1 MNIFFGIFVGLIV
14 LTILVVLHELGHF
27 MMAKKNGVKV
37 NEFGIGFPPRAIA
50 WIHLPE
56 SQIKNYIN
64 KLPPEVRQKIS
75 LKKFDKYLKSKKTS
89 TKNNKEKKL
98 NSKKQDNV
106 TKVMSKE
113 KYFWIRFPKSEYEIP
128 QEYLIFSLN
137 FLPIGGFCA
146 MDGESASDTK
156 KGTFG
161 ATNFWQK
168 TQILF
173 GGVLMN
179 WLTAIII
186 FTILAWTGLPSFLP
200 NQFTI
205 QNDMKKEKQPVIVEK
220 VLENSPAHKANIKV
234 HSQILSIE
242 DQTQTSSTAKVTEVF
257 DTDTVMSFNSA
268 HRGQTVKYNL
278 LDQDQKPYQATVTL
292 NSNGEGSPA
301 LGIAMNS
308 TRQSL
313 ARYTWSAPLVGIGT
327 TIQLTG
333 ETFKGLSLLVSNF
346 TQGII
351 NQFSSNNSLKE
362 KGKQQIN
369 EVSNSVSGPVGII
382 GVLFP
387 AFTST
392 GLTNLAFLA
401 AVISISL
408 ACMNVLPI
416 PALDGGR
423 FILIGLFKIRRKKLE
438 KQLEE
443 KIVGGA
449 FLFLIALSIL
459 VTVLDIVKITK

>member
-106 TKVMSKE
+106 TEVMSKE

-146 MDGESASDTK
+146 MYGESASDTK

-220 VLENSPAHKANIKV
+220 VLENSPAHKANIKA

-301 LGIAMNS
+301 LGIA
-308 TRQSL
+308 TL
-313 ARYTWSAPLVGIGT
+313 
-327 TIQLTG
+327 
-333 ETFKGLSLLVSNF
+333 GLHHLL
-346 TQGII
+346 
-351 NQFSSNNSLKE
+351 E
-362 KGKQQIN
+362 
-369 EVSNSVSGPVGII
+369 
-382 GVLFP
+382 
-387 AFTST
+387 
-392 GLTNLAFLA
+392 
-401 AVISISL
+401 
-408 ACMNVLPI
+408 
-416 PALDGGR
+416 
-423 FILIGLFKIRRKKLE
+423 
-438 KQLEE
+438 
-443 KIVGGA
+443 
-449 FLFLIALSIL
+449 
-459 VTVLDIVKITK
+459 